1 MENLHRRGRLRR
13 TAVEGKVSR
22 MGEGVTVWKRKEIS
36 ASLQG
41 L

>member
-22 MGEGVTVWKRKEIS
+22 MGEGVTVWKRKEIL

-41 L
+41 V